1 MSLMH
6 AAGCCCNQCNATC
19 LAVAPET
26 NSCDHTTSPAYIN
39 SLPGFVTVE
48 IDLTWDGTPY
58 TFSFVMKKFSEIC
71 NSATPPIT
79 QTPVCRYLM
88 YCGDVDECN
97 AWPNTITGEV
107 YLGRDGIG
115 VAGCGDVI
123 CPPNCQDQ
131 RNPGNASTPYKAIIT
146 CIVTNGNYPP
156 DPETDPCPCVYPD
169 VGCAWIGA
177 FNIKMVA
184 GICESNSFFGNGTA
198 SIATD
203 TRLFTTHVAYLADD
217 FGSAGCDDWSY
228 PAVSTDYCIPV
239 FLLKGNGINYGLPN
253 QCGATSWT
261 NLNYAGYWMSFN
273 FGSTTPQYSCWSPL
287 IASYP
292 LNNPAYFYNNIFDGY
307 GSSIGIGGLSTN
319 TYTPC
324 CGTATSTGGHA
335 IPWVVTRFEVS

>member
-1 MSLMH
+1 
-6 AAGCCCNQCNATC
+6 
-19 LAVAPET
+19 
-26 NSCDHTTSPAYIN
+26 
-39 SLPGFVTVE
+39 
-48 IDLTWDGTPY
+48 
-58 TFSFVMKKFSEIC
+58 
-71 NSATPPIT
+71 
-79 QTPVCRYLM
+79 
-88 YCGDVDECN
+88 
-97 AWPNTITGEV
+97 
-107 YLGRDGIG
+107 
-115 VAGCGDVI
+115 
-123 CPPNCQDQ
+123 
-131 RNPGNASTPYKAIIT
+131 
-146 CIVTNGNYPP
+146 
-156 DPETDPCPCVYPD
+156 
-169 VGCAWIGA
+169 
-177 FNIKMVA
+177 MVA

-217 FGSAGCDDWSY
+217 FGSAGCNDWSY

-253 QCGATSWT
+253 QCGATSWA

-287 IASYP
+287 ISSYP